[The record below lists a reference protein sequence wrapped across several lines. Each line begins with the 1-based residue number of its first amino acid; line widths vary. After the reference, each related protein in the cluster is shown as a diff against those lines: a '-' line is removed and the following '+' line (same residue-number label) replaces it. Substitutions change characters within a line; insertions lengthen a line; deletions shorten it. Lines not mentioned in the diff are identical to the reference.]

1 VNALAL
7 AVLLEIF
14 IPFISIKLHC
24 YPRFTTLSMRATT
37 TTTTTTAPHR
47 ARIHS
52 SRGRTRRCRATAA
65 RGTTNKT
72 PIVILPGLGNESGD
86 YDELVS
92 LLRDRG
98 HVVGVADVKRY
109 DWLRNAAGAV
119 KREYWAGNLKPRPT
133 VDWYLERVATAVRG
147 VVGSGEGEKVTLVA
161 HSAGGW
167 LARVYIDDFDGDR
180 DVGALVTLGSPM
192 KPTPKG
198 VAGVVDQ
205 TRGILDFVEAN
216 CRKTSELAPIK
227 VTCVA
232 GTYKRGSDSVSD
244 GVQEFICGLGY
255 KQVCGDANVD
265 GDGITPID
273 AALMEGARHIVL
285 DGVYHT
291 PLGADSEKRKWYGSP
306 EILDAWASVALE

>member
-1 VNALAL
+1 
-7 AVLLEIF
+7 
-14 IPFISIKLHC
+14 
-24 YPRFTTLSMRATT
+24 MRATT
-37 TTTTTTAPHR
+37 TSSTHR
-47 ARIHS
+47 TLTHS
-52 SRGRTRRCRATAA
+52 SRGRTRPRRAAVSTHVVRAT
-65 RGTTNKT
+65 TNNNKT
-72 PIVILPGLGNESGD
+72 PVVILPGLGNESGD
-86 YDELVS
+86 YDELAS

-133 VDWYLERVATAVRG
+133 VDWYLERVAEAVRS
-147 VVGSGEGEKVTLVA
+147 VVGSGDTGGKVTLVA

-291 PLGADSEKRKWYGSP
+291 PLGADSEDRKWYGSP